1 MMEDLEQVVRGKKSL
16 HISMEY
22 EIHSDFRIQCFKKG
36 LSMQEVFNALASAI
50 CEGDPSLHKMLD
62 EIEVKKKEKSIKQ
75 VTNSDAESIFNVI
88 EDQSPLAKR

>member
-1 MMEDLEQVVRGKKSL
+1 MSKLIDFETKKSV
-16 HISMEY
+16 HINLTKST
-22 EIHSDFRIQCFKKG
+22 HAGLRIELFERG

-50 CEGDPSLHKMLD
+50 CEGDPDLHRMLD

-88 EDQSPLAKR
+88 EDQSPLVKR

>member
-1 MMEDLEQVVRGKKSL
+1 MSKLIDFETKKSV
-16 HISMEY
+16 HINLTKST
-22 EIHSDFRIQCFKKG
+22 HSGLRIELFERG

-50 CEGDPSLHKMLD
+50 CEGDPNLHRMLD
-62 EIEVKKKEKSIKQ
+62 DIEVKKKEKSIKQ

>member
-1 MMEDLEQVVRGKKSL
+1 MSKLMDFETKKSV
-16 HISMEY
+16 HINLTKST
-22 EIHSDFRIQCFKKG
+22 HSGLRIELFERG

-50 CEGDPSLHKMLD
+50 CEGDPNLHRMLD
-62 EIEVKKKEKSIKQ
+62 DIEVKKKEKSIKQ